1 MNKAGAKSGARPAQG
16 TATTT
21 GEGLVR
27 THERTS
33 LQSGEAQDKQSS
45 SKEQGKLE
53 NVGEGADNSVKEA
66 VVQQRPTERCGNVAA
81 DYVEEPQE
89 HSGEMRPLKSANDDK
104 LSITSLPPST
114 TIPVTKIDGES
125 SVSVQDAIR
134 AIDHLPGSVDTLD
147 GYHLNI
153 SRTTRNK
160 LKNEIS
166 KHKNDIAVLTAM
178 SHIEEIVGK
187 SLLIEEHRD
196 RMKIDG
202 ERKSDNPSDQNIEK
216 TQRFYGAATID
227 GVPYRVKST
236 AIVSRNTDRTRMH
249 NYEITKIELLS
260 PIASTRQ
267 KAYTAVDNNSITL
280 AKLLQN
286 VEFSYEKGRKILDEM
301 QNNAD
306 ASDNDILYRVEDDPE
321 ELKKL
326 EMEPKVKVYRAM
338 QLIDG
343 KLYPPMAAKVHGK
356 YVEPAVPGQ
365 WLRADEHPELAKNG
379 LFTLNKGGKDA
390 SGKRLGSVP
399 AAYNPYWHTSRSP
412 LNDQFSSA
420 YKRPNLV
427 TVEVEIPKSE
437 LTSGYH
443 ADGAKDPVGEMS
455 WHAGPVSSKLP
466 KEKERKVILSRW
478 CKVVRVVPDAEV
490 ADKVAGMLKGE
501 NISVPDNTVTPSLR
515 RELEKRGVP
524 ITHTKMVEDWERKY
538 PSGKEDYA
546 REGDGAYTDDELS
559 MINDPFVK
567 MLGEKARSA
576 KQRKAFAARER
587 RNMADAVRELAER
600 LHLDNVEIRHRK
612 DYDGAED
619 ARPARA
625 KGYYSRKS
633 GKIVVNIDNQRD
645 VQDAVQTLLHEAVAH
660 YGLRQLFGEH
670 FDTFLRN
677 VYEAADMDVRR
688 RITELALRKYGGDFR
703 VATEEYL
710 ASLAEQT
717 DFENMP
723 HGFWQKIKRMF
734 LAMLHAIGFDGFA
747 DKGVT
752 LSDNELRYILWRS
765 YENLKEPGEHRSI
778 LGEAEDVAK
787 QVELKVGNYGDTAA
801 EEQRAERSING
812 QQEVAEGDGVAEED
826 PSGAAVRASVAEK
839 LDARAEEIRN
849 MPAIPIKKHDTSRE
863 YVREKYNS
871 LGTAINK
878 RDGKK
883 VTFYHGVFGKMWR
896 GENSLFAKIAP
907 QLKDLFESSIY
918 GFSSEDLLAGKKRPD
933 GTIHKVHRNIDNYD
947 YYVGKAL
954 INGKDYYV
962 RFTVQNSEMK
972 GNSGVHDVMVTD
984 VSIYEN
990 STGDASTSRRITGER
1005 LVANGTI
1012 SDAKLMH
1019 LFGLD
1024 VNNSEK
1030 DADASENVS
1039 KPKVGA
1045 RPAQGTATTT
1055 DEGSLQS
1062 GAGTDGDGSRQGPV
1076 NGMAIPEDKRRI
1088 LSEKEIDSVVDD
1100 LEEHASEQTVVP
1112 YSKEEWNLNSATKCI
1127 VCC

>member
-1 MNKAGAKSGARPAQG
+1 M
-16 TATTT
+16 
-21 GEGLVR
+21 
-27 THERTS
+27 
-33 LQSGEAQDKQSS
+33 
-45 SKEQGKLE
+45 
-53 NVGEGADNSVKEA
+53 
-66 VVQQRPTERCGNVAA
+66 
-81 DYVEEPQE
+81 
-89 HSGEMRPLKSANDDK
+89 
-104 LSITSLPPST
+104 
-114 TIPVTKIDGES
+114 
-125 SVSVQDAIR
+125 
-134 AIDHLPGSVDTLD
+134 IDHLPGSVDTLD

-160 LKNEIS
+160 LKNENS
-166 KHKNDIAVLTAM
+166 KHKNDTAVLTAM

-236 AIVSRNTDRTRMH
+236 AIVSRTTDRTQMH

-260 PIASTRQ
+260 PIAGTRQ

-280 AKLLQN
+280 ANLLQN

-321 ELKKL
+321 ELEKL

-490 ADKVAGMLKGE
+490 ADKIANMLKGE
-501 NISVPDNTVTPSLR
+501 NISVPDNTITPSLR

-538 PSGKEDYA
+538 PSGREDYA
-546 REGDGAYTDDELS
+546 REGDSAYSDDELS

-600 LHLDNVEIRHRK
+600 LHLDNVEIVTEPMEVK
-612 DYDGAED
+612 DRRGKVHH
-619 ARPARA
+619 P
-625 KGYYSRKS
+625 KGFYNTKT
-633 GKIVVNIDNQRD
+633 GKITVVIPNHANVD
-645 VQDAVQTLLHEAVAH
+645 DAVQTLLHEAVAH

-677 VYEAADMDVRR
+677 V
-688 RITELALRKYGGDFR
+688 
-703 VATEEYL
+703 
-710 ASLAEQT
+710 
-717 DFENMP
+717 
-723 HGFWQKIKRMF
+723 
-734 LAMLHAIGFDGFA
+734 
-747 DKGVT
+747 
-752 LSDNELRYILWRS
+752 
-765 YENLKEPGEHRSI
+765 
-778 LGEAEDVAK
+778 
-787 QVELKVGNYGDTAA
+787 
-801 EEQRAERSING
+801 
-812 QQEVAEGDGVAEED
+812 
-826 PSGAAVRASVAEK
+826 
-839 LDARAEEIRN
+839 
-849 MPAIPIKKHDTSRE
+849 
-863 YVREKYNS
+863 
-871 LGTAINK
+871 
-878 RDGKK
+878 
-883 VTFYHGVFGKMWR
+883 
-896 GENSLFAKIAP
+896 
-907 QLKDLFESSIY
+907 
-918 GFSSEDLLAGKKRPD
+918 
-933 GTIHKVHRNIDNYD
+933 
-947 YYVGKAL
+947 
-954 INGKDYYV
+954 
-962 RFTVQNSEMK
+962 
-972 GNSGVHDVMVTD
+972 
-984 VSIYEN
+984 
-990 STGDASTSRRITGER
+990 
-1005 LVANGTI
+1005 
-1012 SDAKLMH
+1012 
-1019 LFGLD
+1019 
-1024 VNNSEK
+1024 
-1030 DADASENVS
+1030 
-1039 KPKVGA
+1039 
-1045 RPAQGTATTT
+1045 
-1055 DEGSLQS
+1055 
-1062 GAGTDGDGSRQGPV
+1062 
-1076 NGMAIPEDKRRI
+1076 
-1088 LSEKEIDSVVDD
+1088 
-1100 LEEHASEQTVVP
+1100 
-1112 YSKEEWNLNSATKCI
+1112 
-1127 VCC
+1127 